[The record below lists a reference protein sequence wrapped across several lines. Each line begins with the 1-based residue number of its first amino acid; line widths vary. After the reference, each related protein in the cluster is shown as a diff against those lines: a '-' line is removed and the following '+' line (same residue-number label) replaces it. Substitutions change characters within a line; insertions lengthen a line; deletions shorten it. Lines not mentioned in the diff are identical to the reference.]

1 VLLRYTHLDTPVRQ
15 GEALGHQHFKANLV
29 QNLYASEIKLAG
41 LFDRFGYTFSPVTL
55 RGGVGDPGIY
65 NLPSLT
71 PVSTL
76 TATYTAA
83 GTPVTDSYTGIKLWD
98 LLTDAGGVTVTSTKN
113 DILSKYV
120 VATGSDGY
128 KAVFSLG
135 EINPSFGAQPVTV
148 AYADTGGQLGPD
160 GTDGLARMVVP
171 GDIAGGRYVS
181 DLVSLD
187 VKSLPE
193 PGPSGPG
200 GISDSLELSGDVA
213 NTATITPETLAAL
226 NQSTTETATYT
237 SGAGQVTDT
246 YTGVSLWALIQD
258 AGLLTDPSVK
268 NDLLRFGVIATGSD
282 GYRAFISLGEIAPAF
297 GNQQDLIA
305 SADTGGQLGPGGQ
318 DGALRLIVPGDH
330 AGGRYVS
337 NLVSLQVIDAVGSPH
352 S

>member
-1 VLLRYTHLDTPVRQ
+1 M
-15 GEALGHQHFKANLV
+15 AHQTTAADFVEK
-29 QNLYASEIKLAG
+29 LYAAEVRLAG
-41 LFDRFGYTFSPVTL
+41 IFDHFRYMFSPVAL
-55 RGGVGDPGIY
+55 KGEVGDPGTY
-65 NLPSLT
+65 DLPSLT
-71 PVSTL
+71 PVTNL

-98 LLTDAGGVTVTSTKN
+98 LLNDADGVTATTAKN

-120 VATGSDGY
+120 VASGSDGY

-135 EINPSFGAQPVTV
+135 EIAPNFAAQPVTV
-148 AYADTGGQLGPD
+148 AYADTGNQLGAD

-171 GDIAGGRYVS
+171 GDVAGGRYVS
-181 DLVSLD
+181 DLVGLD
-187 VKSLPE
+187 VQSLPE
-193 PGPSGPG
+193 PGTSGPG
-200 GISDSLELSGDVA
+200 GISDSLILSGEIA
-213 NTATITPETLAAL
+213 NPAIVTPEALATL

-246 YTGVSLWALIQD
+246 YTGVSLWTLIQD

-297 GNQQDLIA
+297 GNQPDLIA
-305 SADTGGQLGPGGQ
+305 YADTGGQLGPDGQ

-352 S
+352 A